1 MTETNIA
8 EKLRITEGYVVWVI
22 GQSVEERALLDPL
35 PEGAIAIERRNED
48 DWGYLP
54 LAGADEAELIDGAI
68 LFVES
73 RAQLVDDLDEFL
85 PQLGSIPVVWICYPI
100 SGRTEIAAD
109 TIGELVADYGWHT
122 VEHMPLDDAWSGVRL
137 EQA

>member
-8 EKLRITEGYVVWVI
+8 DKLRITEGYVVWVI
-22 GQSVEERALLDPL
+22 GQSVEETALLDPL
-35 PEGAIAIERRNED
+35 PEGAVAIEQRGDDED
-48 DWGYLP
+48 DEP
-54 LAGADEAELIDGAI
+54 DLIDGAI

-85 PQLGSIPVVWICYPI
+85 PQLGSIPVVWICFPV
-100 SGRTEIAAD
+100 SGRAEIDAEA
-109 TIGELVADYGWHT
+109 IGQLVADYGWHT
-122 VEHMPLDDAWSGVRL
+122 VEHVPLDDAWSGVRL

>member
-1 MTETNIA
+1 MTETTIA
-8 EKLRITEGYVVWVI
+8 DKLRITEGYVVWVI
-22 GQSVEERALLDPL
+22 GRTVEETALLDPL
-35 PEGAIAIERRNED
+35 PEGAVAIEQRSED
-48 DWGYLP
+48 DD
-54 LAGADEAELIDGAI
+54 DEAARIDGAI

-100 SGRTEIAAD
+100 GGRAD
-109 TIGELVADYGWHT
+109 IEADAISQLVADYGWHS
-122 VEHMPLDDAWSGVRL
+122 VEHVSLDDAWSGARL

>member
-1 MTETNIA
+1 MTETSIA

-22 GQSVEERALLDPL
+22 GRTAEETALLDPL
-35 PEGAIAIERRNED
+35 PEGAVAIEERHQDVED
-48 DWGYLP
+48 DE
-54 LAGADEAELIDGAI
+54 DSEAELIDGAV

-73 RAQLVDDLDEFL
+73 QVQLIDDLDEFL

-100 SGRTEIAAD
+100 VGRTEIAAE
-109 TIGELVADYGWHT
+109 TIGGLVADYGGQT
-122 VEHMPLDDAWSGVRL
+122 VEHAQLDESWSGVRL

>member
-1 MTETNIA
+1 MTESNIA

-22 GQSVEERALLDPL
+22 GRSVEETALLDPL
-35 PEGAIAIERRNED
+35 PEGAVAIERTSQD
-48 DWGYLP
+48 D
-54 LAGADEAELIDGAI
+54 DDDTDFIDGAI

-73 RAQLVDDLDEFL
+73 RAQLIDDLDEFL
-85 PQLGSIPVVWICYPI
+85 PQLGSIPVVWICFPV

-109 TIGELVADYGWHT
+109 TIGQLVADYGWHT
-122 VEHMPLDDAWSGVRL
+122 VEHALLDEAWSGIRL

>member
-1 MTETNIA
+1 MTETSIA

-22 GQSVEERALLDPL
+22 GQTAEETALLDPL
-35 PEGAIAIERRNED
+35 PEGAVAIEERHQDVED
-48 DWGYLP
+48 DEDS
-54 LAGADEAELIDGAI
+54 GADLIDGAV

-73 RAQLVDDLDEFL
+73 QAQLTDDLDEFL

-100 SGRTEIAAD
+100 GGRTEIAVE
-109 TIGELVADYGWHT
+109 TIGDLVADYGWHT
-122 VEHMPLDDAWSGVRL
+122 VEHIELDEAWSGVRL

>member
-8 EKLRITEGYVVWVI
+8 DKLRITEGYVVWVI
-22 GQSVEERALLDPL
+22 GQSVEETALLDPL
-35 PEGAIAIERRNED
+35 PEGAVAIEQRSD
-48 DWGYLP
+48 DDD
-54 LAGADEAELIDGAI
+54 DEPDLIDGAI

-85 PQLGSIPVVWICYPI
+85 PQLGSIPVVWICFPV
-100 SGRTEIAAD
+100 SGRAEIDAQA
-109 TIGELVADYGWHT
+109 IGQLVADYGWHT
-122 VEHMPLDDAWSGVRL
+122 VEHVPLDDAWSGVRL

>member
-8 EKLRITEGYVVWVI
+8 DKLRITEGYVVWVI
-22 GQSVEERALLDPL
+22 GQSVEETALLDPL
-35 PEGAIAIERRNED
+35 PEGAVAIEQRSD
-48 DWGYLP
+48 DDD
-54 LAGADEAELIDGAI
+54 DEPDLIDGAI

-85 PQLGSIPVVWICYPI
+85 PQLGSIPVVWICFPV
-100 SGRTEIAAD
+100 SGRAEIDDQA
-109 TIGELVADYGWHT
+109 IGQLVADYGWHT
-122 VEHMPLDDAWSGVRL
+122 VEHVRLDDAWSGVRL

>member
-1 MTETNIA
+1 MTEITIA

-22 GQSVEERALLDPL
+22 GRSVEETALLDPL
-35 PEGAIAIERRNED
+35 PEGAVAIERRNED
-48 DWGYLP
+48 DDDSG
-54 LAGADEAELIDGAI
+54 DDSDRIDGAI

-73 RAQLVDDLDEFL
+73 REQMIDDLDEFL

-100 SGRTEIAAD
+100 SGRPEIEAEM
-109 TIGELVADYGWHT
+109 IGQLVADYGWHT
-122 VEHMPLDDAWSGVRL
+122 VEHVPLDDDWSGVRL

>member
-8 EKLRITEGYVVWVI
+8 DKLRITEGYVVWVI
-22 GQSVEERALLDPL
+22 GRSVEETALLDPL
-35 PEGAIAIERRNED
+35 PEGAVAIERGNDDDED
-48 DWGYLP
+48 DEP
-54 LAGADEAELIDGAI
+54 DLIDGAI

-100 SGRTEIAAD
+100 RGRTEIEAD
-109 TIGELVADYGWHT
+109 AIGQLVADYGWHT
-122 VEHMPLDDAWSGVRL
+122 VEHVPLDDAWSGVRL

>member
-1 MTETNIA
+1 M
-8 EKLRITEGYVVWVI
+8 
-22 GQSVEERALLDPL
+22 
-35 PEGAIAIERRNED
+35 AIEQRSED
-48 DWGYLP
+48 DD
-54 LAGADEAELIDGAI
+54 DEAARIDGAI

-100 SGRTEIAAD
+100 GGRTDIEAHAISQ
-109 TIGELVADYGWHT
+109 LVADSGRHS
-122 VEHMPLDDAWSGVRL
+122 VEHVFLDDAWSGVRL